1 MIGQAMDLLLL
12 AVAIV
17 LLSFVAMAIL
27 LWILVVIFCL
37 CRVAM
42 RLVRPRRAR

>member
-12 AVAIV
+12 VVAIGAM
-17 LLSFVAMAIL
+17 LFVAMAIL
-27 LWILVVIFCL
+27 SWILVAIFCL